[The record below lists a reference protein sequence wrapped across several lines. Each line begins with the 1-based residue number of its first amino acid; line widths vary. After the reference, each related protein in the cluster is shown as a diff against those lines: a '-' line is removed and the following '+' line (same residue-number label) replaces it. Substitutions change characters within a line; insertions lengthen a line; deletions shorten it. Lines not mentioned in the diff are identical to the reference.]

1 MNLTTFVKFEINKI
15 AKMKFAITLLLSVI
29 TMFSVAQVPIVVKW
43 YSIEEAIK
51 LNEKAPRKLYV
62 DVYTDWCGWCKK
74 MDSNTFSNPVIA
86 KMLNENFYP
95 VKLNAED
102 KKDITYKGHVYVNKE
117 TGARST
123 HEFAVALL
131 QGKLSYPSTVFMD
144 ENNAPITYL
153 AGYLTPEQL
162 EPILEFFSSN
172 SYKTEKWE
180 DFVKHFTSQLSSQK
194 KE

>member
-1 MNLTTFVKFEINKI
+1 
-15 AKMKFAITLLLSVI
+15 
-29 TMFSVAQVPIVVKW
+29 MFSVAQVQIEVKW
-43 YSIEEAIK
+43 YSIEEAMK

-86 KMLNENFYP
+86 KMLNE
-95 VKLNAED
+95 
-102 KKDITYKGHVYVNKE
+102 HVYVNKE

-123 HEFAVALL
+123 HEFAAALL

-144 ENNAPITYL
+144 ESNAPITYL

-180 DFVKHFTSQLSSQK
+180 DFVKHFTSQLSPQK